1 MAVLASFALRK
12 LSKILP
18 INVFGFGVGVGVGLG
33 FGVGVAECFA
43 IACFGTIGDGPG
55 DAVGDGGI
63 FDESSSTF

>member
-1 MAVLASFALRK
+1 VAVLASFALRK

-18 INVFGFGVGVGVGLG
+18 INVFGLGVGVGVG